1 MRSSDGAGGY
11 WTDVRIPLQ
20 YCVIESTLRM
30 PAGTKANFRGFAT
43 PPPLPATPEDAQPAP
58 PAEVEAAGSAV
69 QSVQTCRLWVRYRI
83 GDEIRT
89 ASVADSEPMQLG
101 PA

>member
-1 MRSSDGAGGY
+1 M
-11 WTDVRIPLQ
+11 
-20 YCVIESTLRM
+20 
-30 PAGTKANFRGFAT
+30 